1 VFRRRSPDAV
11 DLLDQ
16 ADQEQEEPEAQPRRG
31 YTAPKDKPTPKRSD
45 AAANRRQPYK
55 APADRKEAAKQLR
68 SQGRSQGGVGR
79 EDRQEKMAAMRRGEE
94 WALPP
99 KDRGPVRKLARDV
112 VDSRR
117 SVSEY
122 YMYSIILIIGLIFV
136 PAARVALDFV
146 LLVIIMV
153 LVAEG
158 YYVNKK
164 VKRLAAE
171 RYPGKSTR
179 GAGLYAA
186 MRGTQLRKL
195 RVPQPA
201 VNRGDEI

>member
-1 VFRRRSPDAV
+1 VFRRRSTEAPDLPDQV
-11 DLLDQ
+11 DGLDQ
-16 ADQEQEEPEAQPRRG
+16 ADQDLRSSR

-45 AAANRRQPYK
+45 AEAKRRQPYA
-55 APADRKEAAKQLR
+55 APADRKSAAKQQR
-68 SQGRSQGGVGR
+68 ATGSK
-79 EDRQEKMAAMRRGEE
+79 DRQDRMAAMRRGET

-122 YMYSIILIIGLIFV
+122 YMYSIILVIALIFV

-146 LLVIIMV
+146 LLIIIAV
-153 LVAEG
+153 LVLEG

-171 RYPGKSTR
+171 RYPKESTR

-186 MRGTQLRKL
+186 MRNTQLRKL
-195 RVPQPA
+195 RMPTPA
-201 VNRGDEI
+201 VDRGDQV

>member
-1 VFRRRSPDAV
+1 VFRRRSPEAP

-16 ADQEQEEPEAQPRRG
+16 ADGQDQAGQEALPRRN

-45 AAANRRQPYK
+45 AESKRRQPYT
-55 APADRKEAAKQLR
+55 APADRKAAARQQRTTGSK
-68 SQGRSQGGVGR
+68 
-79 EDRQEKMAAMRRGEE
+79 DRQDKMAAMRRGEA
-94 WALPP
+94 WALPL

-122 YMYSIILIIGLIFV
+122 YMYSIILVIGLIFV
-136 PAARVALDFV
+136 PAARVALDGV

-171 RYPGKSTR
+171 RYPGVSAR

-186 MRGTQLRKL
+186 MRNTQLRKL
-195 RVPQPA
+195 RVPVPA
-201 VNRGDEI
+201 VQRGDQI

>member
-1 VFRRRSPDAV
+1 VFRRRSPDAP
-11 DLLDQ
+11 DLLDPVDGQDQ
-16 ADQEQEEPEAQPRRG
+16 ADPEALSRRN

-45 AAANRRQPYK
+45 AESKRRQPYT
-55 APADRKEAAKQLR
+55 APADRKAAAKQQR
-68 SQGRSQGGVGR
+68 GQGST
-79 EDRQEKMAAMRRGEE
+79 DRQERMAAMRRGET

-99 KDRGPVRKLARDV
+99 KDRGPVRKLARDI

-146 LLVIIMV
+146 LLIIIMV

-158 YYVNKK
+158 YYVNKR

-171 RYPGKSTR
+171 RYPKESTR

-186 MRGTQLRKL
+186 MRNTQLRKL
-195 RVPQPA
+195 RVPVPA
-201 VNRGDEI
+201 VDRGDQI

>member
-1 VFRRRSPDAV
+1 VFRRRSPDAP

-16 ADQEQEEPEAQPRRG
+16 VDGQDLADQDALPRRS

-45 AAANRRQPYK
+45 AESKRRQPYT
-55 APADRKEAAKQLR
+55 APTDRKSAAKQQR
-68 SQGRSQGGVGR
+68 SVGSK
-79 EDRQEKMAAMRRGEE
+79 DRQDKMAAMRRGEA

-122 YMYSIILIIGLIFV
+122 YMYSIILVIGLIFV
-136 PAARVALDFV
+136 PAARVALDGV

-153 LVAEG
+153 LVGEG
-158 YYVNKK
+158 YYVSTR

-171 RYPGKSTR
+171 RYPGVSTR

-186 MRGTQLRKL
+186 MRNTQLRKL
-195 RVPQPA
+195 RVPVPA
-201 VNRGDEI
+201 VDRGDEI

>member
-1 VFRRRSPDAV
+1 VFRRRSPDGA

-16 ADQEQEEPEAQPRRG
+16 VEEPDEAEETAQRRS

-45 AAANRRQPYK
+45 SEAKRRQPYS
-55 APADRKEAAKQLR
+55 APADRKAAAKQQR
-68 SQGRSQGGVGR
+68 TQGSK
-79 EDRQEKMAAMRRGEE
+79 ERQDKMAAMRRGES

-99 KDRGPVRKLARDV
+99 KDKGPVRKLARDV

-117 SVSEY
+117 SISEY
-122 YMYSIILIIGLIFV
+122 YLYSIIVVIGLIFI
-136 PAARVALDFV
+136 PRLRWALDGV
-146 LLVIIMV
+146 LLVIIAI

-158 YYVNKK
+158 WFISNK

-171 RYPGKSTR
+171 RYPGVSTR

-186 MRGTQLRKL
+186 MRNTQLRKL
-195 RVPQPA
+195 RIPVPA
-201 VNRGDEI
+201 VDRGDPI

>member
-1 VFRRRSPDAV
+1 VFRRRSPDSA

-16 ADQEQEEPEAQPRRG
+16 VEEQDQAEETAQRRS

-45 AAANRRQPYK
+45 SEAKRRQPYS
-55 APADRKEAAKQLR
+55 APADRKAAAKQQR
-68 SQGRSQGGVGR
+68 TQGSTERQ
-79 EDRQEKMAAMRRGEE
+79 DRMAAMRRGES

-99 KDRGPVRKLARDV
+99 KDKGPVRKLARDV

-117 SVSEY
+117 GISEY
-122 YMYSIILIIGLIFV
+122 YMYSIILVIGLIFI
-136 PAARVALDFV
+136 PSLRWALDGV
-146 LLVIIMV
+146 LLVIIAI

-158 YYVNKK
+158 WYVNNK

-171 RYPGKSTR
+171 RYPGVSTR

-195 RVPQPA
+195 RIPQPA
-201 VNRGDEI
+201 VDRGDPI

>member
-1 VFRRRSPDAV
+1 VFRRRSPDAP

-16 ADQEQEEPEAQPRRG
+16 VDLDQVDQDGLPRRN

-45 AAANRRQPYK
+45 AEAKRRQPYT
-55 APADRKEAAKQLR
+55 APADRKTAAKQQR
-68 SQGRSQGGVGR
+68 TTGSR
-79 EDRQEKMAAMRRGEE
+79 DRQEKMAAMRRGEA
-94 WALPP
+94 WALSP

-122 YMYSIILIIGLIFV
+122 YMYSIILVIALIFV

-146 LLVIIMV
+146 LLIIIMV
-153 LVAEG
+153 LVGEG
-158 YYVNKK
+158 YVVSNK

-171 RYPGKSTR
+171 RYPKENAR

-195 RVPQPA
+195 RVPVPA
-201 VNRGDEI
+201 VDRGDQI

>member
-1 VFRRRSPDAV
+1 VFKRRSPDSA

-16 ADQEQEEPEAQPRRG
+16 VDQEQEEPEAQPRRG

-45 AAANRRQPYK
+45 AETNRRQPYT
-55 APADRKEAAKQLR
+55 APTDRKAAAKQ
-68 SQGRSQGGVGR
+68 QRSQGGQGASR
-79 EDRQEKMAAMRRGEE
+79 EDRQEKMAAMRRGEA

-153 LVAEG
+153 LVVEG
-158 YYVNKK
+158 YFVNKK